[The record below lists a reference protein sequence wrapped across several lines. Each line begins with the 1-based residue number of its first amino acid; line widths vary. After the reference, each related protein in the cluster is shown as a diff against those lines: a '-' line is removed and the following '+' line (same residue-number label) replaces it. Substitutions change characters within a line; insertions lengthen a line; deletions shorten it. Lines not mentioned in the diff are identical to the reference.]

1 MDQNIWKILGTF
13 SEAIDSNELAAA
25 VKAQSFDGDYALSE
39 EGITAIEAQAKGLM
53 NVEGAIRNKDVK
65 ETLAKELKMLHKKSF
80 LSKFEEDL
88 RPAFEALG
96 IDTTD
101 VEFLS
106 DKAGDIAE
114 KIKALK
120 SAKPTGEN
128 KELLASLENDKK
140 ELSKQLKEAKEDG
153 ERQAI
158 DIRSDFETQDL
169 RREFDKLATKKPWL
183 SAFSDVEDMR
193 DSYLDKKWNKLT
205 AIAKPKRSDGK
216 NVKLF
221 HLDQPDKEYYEGNT
235 KVELQNFIDREF
247 DEVYQKSKPA
257 SQHSQTQ
264 VPNSTQT
271 DLTPMQRSIRDNARR
286 SEMV

>member
-140 ELSKQLKEAKEDG
+140 ELAKQLQDIEAGWQNKLNDQQSTFEQRRLKDQYMIKATSKQWAKVYQDGRVQKGILDSVFEDIQAKAILKMSEDG
-153 ERQAI
+153 SI
-158 DIRSDFETQDL
+158 KL
-169 RREFDKLATKKPWL
+169 YDKEL
-183 SAFSDVEDMR
+183 
-193 DSYLDKKWNKLT
+193 
-205 AIAKPKRSDGK
+205 
-216 NVKLF
+216 
-221 HLDQPDKEYYEGNT
+221 PDKEYYDGN
-235 KVELQNFIDREF
+235 KKIEF
-247 DEVYQKSKPA
+247 QTILDQTLDPYMQKSKPTPE
-257 SQHSQTQ
+257 HRENP
-264 VPNSTQT
+264 VPNSTPT
-271 DLTPMQRSIRDNARR
+271 DLTPMQQSIRDNARR